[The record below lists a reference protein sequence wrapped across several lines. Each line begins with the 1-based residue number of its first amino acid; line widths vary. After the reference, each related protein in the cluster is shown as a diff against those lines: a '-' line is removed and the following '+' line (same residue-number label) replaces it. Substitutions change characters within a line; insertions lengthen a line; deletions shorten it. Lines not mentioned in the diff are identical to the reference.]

1 MYDLG
6 NIFGVLTIVLTF
18 VGYAPYIRDVLKG
31 KTRPHAFSWLIWC
44 ITTLIIYAL
53 QVQAGAG
60 SGAWATLSVGILIFF
75 VFALSLKNGKRD
87 IRKIDVIFL
96 LLAFVALGL
105 WLIVDQPVLSIILLT
120 TIDLLGFVPTL
131 RKAWDDPHSETLSM
145 YAITTI
151 RHGLS
156 IFALRE
162 LNIITSLFPVSWVIV
177 NGLFVIVLVVRRR
190 KIGTTD

>member
-1 MYDLG
+1 MLDFG
-6 NIFGVLTIVLTF
+6 NILGVLTIVLTF

-75 VFALSLKNGKRD
+75 VFALSLKNGKAD
-87 IRKIDVIFL
+87 IRKIDVVFL

-105 WLIVDQPVLSIILLT
+105 WLIIHQPVLSIILLT
-120 TIDLLGFVPTL
+120 TIDLLGFAPTL
-131 RKAWDDPHSETLSM
+131 RKAWGDPHSETLSM
-145 YAITTI
+145 YAITTV

-177 NGLFVIVLVVRRR
+177 NGLFVIILIARRR
-190 KIGTTD
+190 KIDSAV